1 MRKEALTGALTA
13 IIMMAAAA
21 SAQETP
27 PPPLVAPAAPVSDD
41 SSAKPLFQTVGK
53 SDDSPIGFLEMC
65 SRAPQ
70 SCAHWPDSDL
80 PGIQKQA
87 RATEAE
93 LFHKAFAARLAA
105 TASHDHDTGPLKVGV
120 PNYLDHDW
128 VTLRSRDDSA
138 YLWPSPAAEAQ
149 IRDDLSVAGAQF
161 AFDPVNIVFV
171 PRASKTPSVG
181 KIGIRDHFFLN
192 WTPTAG
198 VTGWG
203 SMFVPELKV
212 SQLTRAPTQEALHR
226 MVDLVLNP
234 RWDDTQT
241 LPTGDTATVT
251 PPATGATT
259 DTPSPTE
266 ALPVYR
272 QVMLTPT
279 QFQIMRRINDLVN
292 HSIWPETDMA
302 HYGVED
308 YWVAPGIGP
317 GISGDCEDYALEKRE
332 LLLQEGF
339 PAAAMSLA
347 TADLPSEKMH
357 VVLIVSTT
365 EGDYVLDNLAG
376 TKIWHKAHYK
386 WLERQGPE
394 DDLKW
399 FSLQSQS
406 TQPTAQ

>member
-1 MRKEALTGALTA
+1 MRKDAAAGAVAA
-13 IIMMAAAA
+13 ILMMAGASA
-21 SAQETP
+21 SAQETA
-27 PPPLVAPAAPVSDD
+27 PPPLAPTPTVSVD
-41 SSAKPLFQTVGK
+41 SSAKPLFQSVGK
-53 SDDSPIGFLEMC
+53 SDDAPIGFLEMC

-87 RATEAE
+87 RTSEAE
-93 LFHKAFAARLAA
+93 QFHKAFAARMAS
-105 TASHDHDTGPLKVGV
+105 TAPTGHGTGPLKVGA

-149 IRDDLSVAGAQF
+149 IHDDLAVAGSQF
-161 AFDPVNIVFV
+161 AFDPINIVFI
-171 PRASKTPSVG
+171 PRASKTPALG
-181 KIGIRDHFFLN
+181 KIAIRNHFFLN
-192 WTPTAG
+192 WTPIAG
-198 VTGWG
+198 AAGWG
-203 SMFVPELKV
+203 SMFVPELRVNELKPV
-212 SQLTRAPTQEALHR
+212 TTQEALHQQ
-226 MVDLVLNP
+226 VDLILNP

-241 LPTGDTATVT
+241 LHTGDTVTTPPVTGMDTATINAT
-251 PPATGATT
+251 PPAA
-259 DTPSPTE
+259 D

-272 QVMLTPT
+272 QVVLTPT

-292 HSIWPETDMA
+292 HSIWPETDMS

-332 LLLQEGF
+332 LLMQEGF

-376 TKIWHKAHYK
+376 TKIWYRAHYT
-386 WLERQGPE
+386 WLDRQGPE

-399 FSLQSQS
+399 FSLQP
-406 TQPTAQ
+406 QPAQ